1 MVSLSRSRGGTS
13 TFGCLVMLAILVA
26 AGYYGIHVGGAYWR
40 YYELV
45 DDMNQ
50 QAKFAGQTTDQAIQA
65 SLAAQAD
72 SLLGERPVF
81 RIDRSGPPGRIVI
94 QTQYHEKFD
103 LPLFKKTIVFRP
115 RAEAPL

>member
-1 MVSLSRSRGGTS
+1 MVNSSGRRRGTS
-13 TFGCLVMLAILVA
+13 TFGCLLMLAILIA
-26 AGYYGIHVGGAYWR
+26 AGYYGMHVGGAYWR
-40 YYELV
+40 YYELL
-45 DDMNQ
+45 DDMKQ
-50 QAKFAGQTTDQAIQA
+50 QARFAGQTTDQAIQA

-81 RIDRSGPPGRIVI
+81 RIDRGGRPSRIVI
-94 QTQYHEKFD
+94 ETQYRRTFD

>member
-1 MVSLSRSRGGTS
+1 MVNVFRSRGGTS

-26 AGYYGIHVGGAYWR
+26 AGYYGLHIGGAYWR
-40 YYELV
+40 YYELL

-50 QAKFAGQTTDQAIQA
+50 QARFAGQTTDQAIQTA
-65 SLAAQAD
+65 LAAQAD
-72 SLLGERPVF
+72 SLLGERPEF
-81 RIDRSGPPGRIVI
+81 RIDRSGRPGRVMI
-94 QTQYHEKFD
+94 QTEYRETFD